1 MGFQQHLTFLQC
13 HALER
18 HFFVE
23 CSIVDTTQV
32 VASGCEVN
40 IVNVI
45 GNRECS
51 KKYPVTISWRWD
63 MGYVGTKASLIKN
76 PECRDPSGIFFRP
89 AKREVEDGSV
99 GGALYR

>member
-1 MGFQQHLTFLQC
+1 MGFQQHLTFLQR

-51 KKYPVTISWRWD
+51 KKYPVIISWRWD

-76 PECRDPSGIFFRP
+76 YAVCAMWSQPSFS
-89 AKREVEDGSV
+89 DGKNV
-99 GGALYR
+99 YLKQIITH